1 MKKVQLLGALGQKFG
16 REYDLDVQT
25 PAEGMRAL
33 ILQIPGL
40 RQFLMDSAENGIAYR
55 VVTHDPAGLDEEG
68 LCLPFSK
75 IFTVAPVPV
84 GAGGVGKIVA
94 GIALVA
100 VAILFAPAG
109 IFAGGFFTLGSAAVA
124 PVAGLGVALIFGGVA
139 DLLTPTP
146 KLPGVTSG
154 GSTSPG
160 GGIQKST
167 SLAENQ
173 SSFTFDK
180 SNANSQQG
188 DCVPIL
194 YGERLISTLSI
205 LSFGLE
211 LKNEI

>member
-1 MKKVQLLGALGQKFG
+1 MKKVRLLGVLGQKFG
-16 REYDLDVQT
+16 REYQLDVST
-25 PAEGMRAL
+25 PAEGLRAL

-40 RQFLMDSAENGIAYR
+40 RQFLMESAENGIAYR
-55 VVTHDPAGLDEEG
+55 VVTYDPGGLDEDE

-75 IFTVAPVPV
+75 VFTVAPVPV

-100 VAILFAPAG
+100 VSILFAPAG
-109 IFAGGFFTLGSAAVA
+109 LLASSFFTLGSAVVA
-124 PVAGLGVALIFGGVA
+124 PIGGLGVALLFSGVA

-146 KLPGVTSG
+146 KVPNVTSG
-154 GSTSPG
+154 GSTSPA

-167 SLAENQ
+167 SVAENQ

-180 SNANSQQG
+180 NNANSQQG

-194 YGERLISTLSI
+194 YGERIIASLSI